1 MVKNTMIRPSKAD
14 EGAALARIEAVSF
27 PAAEA
32 ASGEQITARLAVF
45 PECFL
50 TAEQDGMPVGFING
64 ARTDV
69 PALPDALY
77 HDAGL
82 HRPDGAWQTVFGLSV
97 LPEYRRNGVAAMLL
111 NAMIALARERG
122 CAGVVLTCKEHLIHY
137 YARFG
142 FENRGVAD
150 SSHGGAVWYDMRLTF

>member
-1 MVKNTMIRPSKAD
+1 MVNDITIRPSRVE
-14 EGAALARIEAVSF
+14 EGAALAHIEAVSF

-50 TAEQDGMPVGFING
+50 TAEQNGMPVGFING
-64 ARTDV
+64 ARTDAPV
-69 PALPDALY
+69 LPDALY

-97 LPEYRRNGVAAMLL
+97 LPEYRRNGVAARLL
-111 NAMIALARERG
+111 NTMIALARERG
-122 CAGVVLTCKEHLIHY
+122 CAGVVLTCKERLIRY
-137 YARFG
+137 YTRFG
-142 FENRGVAD
+142 FVGRGVAD